1 MSVVDKDLMFLA
13 EFLEQFYI
21 LPYTHDELLEIL
33 ARIKNGYFLTQSEY
47 ETLKS
52 IILGDGNIEGDFLF
66 SGDYKD
72 LINKPYIP
80 KRLSDMADYQT
91 FMAVIN
97 NTWAALRDKDAELE
111 ERITDNARFVSALE
125 VVLSQ
130 DIQRLEKLIDACKLF
145 EGENLDDVIANI
157 RGELG
162 WLEIIRDDI
171 EKGKVLS
178 EKDFTAA
185 YEEILKS
192 IDETTE
198 GLTGYIK
205 KVIAESIVDPGSP
218 NGNGTFR
225 LDSIGEALATKVDK
239 VYGYGLSQNDFA
251 NKYKEMLDEVL
262 NRDTNGHGTL
272 QDYIIEIVN
281 RYEEEFQYMI
291 NDLGDRMVEYTENE
305 IQAMKKYMSDELNE
319 MRDDMEATKQ
329 ETLFGVTFKEGD
341 GPASV
346 ALGGLKKGAI
356 LEGRSIREV
365 LLDMLCP
372 FVAPSASATLELSPH
387 CDYLA
392 RIGDVVEIRGIKVSI
407 DKGSLP
413 VNRVIFKQKKGSGY
427 EVLDAYDNSVT
438 GHWFPEILELTKS
451 IDSDYFI
458 VEIQDT
464 EGNSYTANTQA
475 INIVYPIFYGAIGEN
490 EEPTTELVDGMAEI
504 LRYSGTDCT
513 LRYTTNN
520 ERMVFAIP
528 QGYGIVADIFD
539 QNGYIITKSFK
550 TKTITMSFEVKEVAG
565 DTIQTNIYKQN
576 YFVYY
581 NNPSTVTGFEITYK
595 F

>member
-13 EFLEQFYI
+13 EFLEQFYV

-80 KRLSDMADYQT
+80 KKLSDMSDYKT
-91 FMAVIN
+91 FMSVIN
-97 NTWAALRDKDAELE
+97 NTWAALKEKDAELE

-145 EGENLDDVIANI
+145 EGENIGDIIENI

-162 WLEIIRDDI
+162 WLEIIKEDI

-178 EKDFTAA
+178 ERDFTAT

-192 IDETTE
+192 INETTE

-205 KVIAESIVDPGSP
+205 KVIAESIVDPGQP

-239 VYGYGLSQNDFA
+239 VYGYGLSQNDFS
-251 NKYKEMLDEVL
+251 NKYKEILDTVL

-272 QDYIIEIVN
+272 QDYIIEIVE
-281 RYEEEFQYMI
+281 RYKEEFLYMI

-305 IQAMKKYMSDELNE
+305 IQEMKLYLSNELSDIRDE
-319 MRDDMEATKQ
+319 MDDVKK
-329 ETLFGVTFKEGD
+329 ETSDGVIFKEGD
-341 GPASV
+341 GPASIT
-346 ALGGLKKGAI
+346 LGGVKKGTV
-356 LEGRSIREV
+356 LEGKTIREV

-372 FVAPSASATLELSPH
+372 FVYPSAVATLELSPH
-387 CDYLA
+387 CNYLS
-392 RIGDVVEIRGIKVSI
+392 RIGNAVEIKGVTVDIN
-407 DKGSLP
+407 KGSLP
-413 VNRVIFKQKKGSGY
+413 ISRVIFKQKKGSRY
-427 EVLDAYDNSVT
+427 ETIGAYDSMT
-438 GHWFPEILELTKS
+438 TEHWFPEILEITQS
-451 IDSDYFI
+451 ISSDHFI
-458 VEIQDT
+458 VEIYDT
-464 EGNSYTANTQA
+464 EGNSCTVNTQA
-475 INIVYPIFYGAIGEN
+475 VDIVYPIFYGTMDGN
-490 EEPTTELVDGMAEI
+490 VEPTTELIENMYE
-504 LRYSGTDCT
+504 LLKYSGTDCS
-513 LRYTTNN
+513 LRYTTSNQS
-520 ERMVFAIP
+520 MVFAIP
-528 QGYGIVADIFD
+528 QGYGVVSDIFD

-550 TKTITMSFEVKEVAG
+550 TKTLTLSFEVKEKSG
-565 DTIQTNIYKQN
+565 DIIKTNIYKQN

>member
-21 LPYTHDELLEIL
+21 IPYTHDELLEIL

-130 DIQRLEKLIDACKLF
+130 DIQRLERLIDACKLF

-171 EKGKVLS
+171 GKGKVLS

-192 IDETTE
+192 INETTE

-251 NKYKEMLDEVL
+251 NKYKEILDEVL

-272 QDYIIEIVN
+272 QDYIIDIID

-305 IQAMKKYMSDELNE
+305 IQAMKKYMFDELNE

-346 ALGGLKKGAI
+346 TLGGLKKGTI

-372 FVAPSASATLELSPH
+372 FIAPSAFATLELSPH

-392 RIGDVVEIRGIKVSI
+392 RIGDVVEIRGIKINI
-407 DKGSLP
+407 DRGSLP
-413 VNRVIFKQKKGSGY
+413 VNRVIFKQKIGSTY
-427 EVLDAYDNSVT
+427 EVIGAYDGPVS
-438 GHWFPEILELTKS
+438 GHWFPEILEFTKS
-451 IDSDYFI
+451 IDSDYFV
-458 VEIQDT
+458 VEVQDT
-464 EGNSYTANTQA
+464 EGNSYIANTQA

-528 QGYGIVADIFD
+528 QGYGIVTDVFD

-550 TKTITMSFEVKEVAG
+550 TKTITMSFEVKEIAG

>member
-33 ARIKNGYFLTQSEY
+33 ARIKNGYFLSQSEY
-47 ETLKS
+47 DTLKS
-52 IILGDGNIEGDFLF
+52 IILGDENIEGDFLF

-97 NTWAALRDKDAELE
+97 NTWAALRDKDSELE

-130 DIQRLEKLIDACKLF
+130 DIQRLERLIDACKLF
-145 EGENLDDVIANI
+145 EGENLDDVITNI

-162 WLEIIRDDI
+162 WLESIKEDII
-171 EKGKVLS
+171 KGKVLS

-192 IDETTE
+192 INETTE

-205 KVIAESIVDPGSP
+205 KVIAESIVDPGQP

-251 NKYKEMLDEVL
+251 NRYKEILDEVL

-272 QDYIIEIVN
+272 QDYIIDIVN

-291 NDLGDRMVEYTENE
+291 NDLGDRMIEYTENE
-305 IQAMKKYMSDELNE
+305 IQAMKKYMSDELSE
-319 MRDDMEATKQ
+319 MREDMEATKQ

-341 GPASV
+341 GPASI
-346 ALGGLKKGAI
+346 ALGGLKKGTV

-392 RIGDVVEIRGIKVSI
+392 RIGDVVEVKGIKVNI
-407 DKGSLP
+407 NRGSLP
-413 VNRVIFKQKKGSGY
+413 ISKVIFKQKVGSTY
-427 EVLDAYDNSVT
+427 EVLEACDSVVT
-438 GHWFPEILELTKS
+438 GHWFPEILEFTKS

-464 EGNSYTANTQA
+464 EGNKYIANTQA
-475 INIVYPIFYGAIGEN
+475 INITYPIFYGAIGED
-490 EEPTTELVDGMAEI
+490 EEPTAELVSAMGEV
-504 LRYSGTDCT
+504 LKYSGTDCT
-513 LRYTTNN
+513 FRYTTNN
-520 ERMVFAIP
+520 QRMVFAIP
-528 QGYGIVADIFD
+528 QGYGIVSDIFD

-550 TKTITMSFEVKEVAG
+550 TKTITVSFEVKEVSG

-581 NNPSTVTGFEITYK
+581 NNPSTVSGFEITYK

>member
-13 EFLEQFYI
+13 EFLEQFYV

-80 KRLSDMADYQT
+80 KKLSDMSDYKT
-91 FMAVIN
+91 FMSVIN
-97 NTWAALRDKDAELE
+97 NTWAALKEKDAELE

-145 EGENLDDVIANI
+145 EGENIGDIIENI

-162 WLEIIRDDI
+162 WLEIIKEDI

-178 EKDFTAA
+178 ERDFTAT

-192 IDETTE
+192 INETTE

-205 KVIAESIVDPGSP
+205 KVIAESIVDPGQP

-239 VYGYGLSQNDFA
+239 VYGYGLSQNDFS
-251 NKYKEMLDEVL
+251 NKYKEILDTVL

-272 QDYIIEIVN
+272 QDYIIEIVE
-281 RYEEEFQYMI
+281 RYKEEFLYMI

-305 IQAMKKYMSDELNE
+305 IQEMKLYLSNELSDIRDE
-319 MRDDMEATKQ
+319 MDDVKK
-329 ETLFGVTFKEGD
+329 ETSDGVIFKEGD
-341 GPASV
+341 GPASIT
-346 ALGGLKKGAI
+346 LGGVKKGTV
-356 LEGRSIREV
+356 LEGKTIREV

-372 FVAPSASATLELSPH
+372 FVYPSAVATLELSPH
-387 CDYLA
+387 CNYLS
-392 RIGDVVEIRGIKVSI
+392 RIGNAVEIKGVTVDIN
-407 DKGSLP
+407 KGSLP
-413 VNRVIFKQKKGSGY
+413 ISRVIFKQKKGSRY
-427 EVLDAYDNSVT
+427 ETIGAYDSMT
-438 GHWFPEILELTKS
+438 TEHWFPEILEITQS
-451 IDSDYFI
+451 ISSDHFI
-458 VEIQDT
+458 VEIYDT
-464 EGNSYTANTQA
+464 EGNSCTVNTQA
-475 INIVYPIFYGAIGEN
+475 VDIVYPIFYGTMDGN
-490 EEPTTELVDGMAEI
+490 VEPTTELIENMYE
-504 LRYSGTDCT
+504 LLKYSGTDCS
-513 LRYTTNN
+513 LRYTTSNQS
-520 ERMVFAIP
+520 MVFAIP
-528 QGYGIVADIFD
+528 QGYGVVSDIFD

-550 TKTITMSFEVKEVAG
+550 TKTVTLSFEVKEKSG
-565 DTIQTNIYKQN
+565 DIIKTNIYKQN

>member
-192 IDETTE
+192 INETTE

-205 KVIAESIVDPGSP
+205 KVIAESIVDPGLP

-239 VYGYGLSQNDFA
+239 VYGYGLSQNDFE

-346 ALGGLKKGAI
+346 ALGGLKKGTI

-427 EVLDAYDNSVT
+427 EVLGAYDNSVT

>member
-13 EFLEQFYI
+13 EFLEQYYI
-21 LPYTHDELLEIL
+21 IPYTHDELLEIL

-130 DIQRLEKLIDACKLF
+130 DIQRLERLIDACKLF

-192 IDETTE
+192 INETTE

-272 QDYIIEIVN
+272 QDYIIEIVD

-319 MRDDMEATKQ
+319 MRDEMEATKQ

-346 ALGGLKKGAI
+346 ALGGLKKGAR

-392 RIGDVVEIRGIKVSI
+392 RIGDVVEVRGIKVSI
-407 DKGSLP
+407 DRGSLP
-413 VNRVIFKQKKGSGY
+413 INRVIFKQKIGSSY
-427 EVLDAYDNSVT
+427 EALGAYDNSVS

-451 IDSDYFI
+451 IDSDYFV

-464 EGNSYTANTQA
+464 EGNSYIANTQA

-490 EEPTTELVDGMAEI
+490 EEPTTELVNGMAEI

-528 QGYGIVADIFD
+528 QGYGIVADVFD

-565 DTIQTNIYKQN
+565 DIIQTNVYKQN